1 MTHALEGVRVVDL
14 TERVAGPYCTKL
26 MALQGAEVVKIEPP
40 GTGDAMRGMGPFVG
54 GDPHP
59 EKGVPFLYLNTGKKS
74 VTLDVGQ
81 HSARGLLL
89 ELVGRA
95 DVLVEDYAPGYLAS
109 IGLSHDTLLETNP
122 RLVVSSITHFGQ
134 DGPYSGYKGEE
145 IVDQAVSGHVSIT
158 GEPDREP
165 IKMGGNLAQYAGGQ
179 AAFASTLIALY
190 HAVLTGEGQHVDNS
204 ITEANVDLL
213 DSWGINSLFGEAPTR
228 LGNAAPE
235 AVLRGRGG
243 LYETADGYIALGQV
257 PGGWGAFADM
267 VGAEELHDPKYADP
281 RGRSEHRDELEAI
294 VAPWVRQ
301 NRKLDIYNASQQR
314 RLAVGYVAT
323 PQDMLT
329 SPQLEHRRFFQE
341 RDHPVAGSARYPGP
355 PYRLTASGETLTRAP
370 LLGEHNVDIYCD
382 LLGLERGELVRL
394 RQLGVV

>member
-1 MTHALEGVRVVDL
+1 MPHALEGIRVVDL
-14 TERVAGPYCTKL
+14 TERVAGPYCAKL
-26 MALQGAEVVKIEPP
+26 MALQGAEVVKVEPP
-40 GTGDAMRGMGPFVG
+40 GAGDAMRAMGPFVG
-54 GDPHP
+54 GDPNP
-59 EKGVPFLYLNTGKKS
+59 EKSVPFLYLNTGKKS
-74 VTLDVGQ
+74 VTLDVVQ
-81 HSARGLLL
+81 HSARRLLL
-89 ELVGRA
+89 ELAKHA
-95 DVLVEDYAPGYLAS
+95 DVLVESYAPGFLDS
-109 IGLSHDTLLETNP
+109 LGLGPDTLLEANP

-145 IVDQAVSGHVSIT
+145 IVDQAISGHVSIT

-190 HAVLTGEGQHVDNS
+190 HTTLTGEGQHVDNS

-213 DSWGINSLFGEAPTR
+213 DSWGINSLFGEVPTR

-243 LYETADGYIALGQV
+243 LYETADGYIALGQM
-257 PGGWGAFADM
+257 PGGWDAFVDM
-267 VGAEELHDPKYADP
+267 IGLEELRDPKYADP

-294 VAPWVRQ
+294 VAPWVLQ
-301 NRKLDIYNASQQR
+301 NGKLDIYNASQQR
-314 RLAVGYVAT
+314 RNAIGYVAT

-329 SPQLEHRRFFQE
+329 SPQLEYRGFFQE
-341 RDHPVAGSARYPGP
+341 IDHPAAGSARYPGP

-370 LLGEHNVDIYCD
+370 LLGEHNVEVYCD
-382 LLGLERGELVRL
+382 LLGLERAELVRL

>member
-1 MTHALEGVRVVDL
+1 MAHALEGIRVVDL
-14 TERVAGPYCTKL
+14 TERVAGPYCAKL
-26 MALQGAEVVKIEPP
+26 MALQGAEVVKVEPP
-40 GTGDAMRGMGPFVG
+40 GTGDAMRAMGPFVG

-59 EKGVPFLYLNTGKKS
+59 EKSVPFLYLNTGKKS
-74 VTLDVGQ
+74 VTLDVEQ

-89 ELVGRA
+89 ELAKRA
-95 DVLVEDYAPGYLAS
+95 DVLVESYAPGYLAS
-109 IGLSHDTLLETNP
+109 LGLGHDTLIEANP

-145 IVDQAVSGHVSIT
+145 IVDQAVSGHVGIT

-190 HAVLTGEGQHVDNS
+190 HAALTGEGQHVDNS

-267 VGAEELHDPKYADP
+267 VGIEELHDPKYADP
-281 RGRSEHRDELEAI
+281 RSRGEHRDELEAI

-301 NRKLDIYNASQQR
+301 QGKLDIYNASQRR

-341 RDHPVAGSARYPGP
+341 IDHPAAGSARYPGP
-355 PYRLTASGETLTRAP
+355 PYRLTASGETLSRAP
-370 LLGEHNVDIYCD
+370 LLGEHNVAVYCD
-382 LLGLERGELVRL
+382 LLGLERAELVRL

>member
-1 MTHALEGVRVVDL
+1 MTHALEGIRVVDL
-14 TERVAGPYCTKL
+14 TQRVAGPYCSKL

-40 GTGDAMRGMGPFVG
+40 GTGDAMRAMGPFVG

-59 EKGVPFLYLNTGKKS
+59 EKSVPFLYLNTGKKS
-74 VTLDVGQ
+74 VTLDVEH
-81 HSARGLLL
+81 HSARRLLL
-89 ELVGRA
+89 ELARRA
-95 DVLVEDYAPGYLAS
+95 DVLVEGYAPGYLAS
-109 IGLSHDTLLETNP
+109 LGLGPDTLLEANP

-145 IVDQAVSGHVSIT
+145 IVDQAISGHVSIT

-190 HAVLTGEGQHVDNS
+190 HAALTGEGQRVDNS

-213 DSWGINSLFGEAPTR
+213 DSWGINSLFGKAPTR

-267 VGAEELHDPKYADP
+267 VGAEELRDPKYANART
-281 RGRSEHRDELEAI
+281 RGEHRDELEAI

-301 NRKLDIYNASQQR
+301 QAKLDIYNASQRR

-323 PQDMLT
+323 PRDMLT
-329 SPQLEHRRFFQE
+329 SPQLEHRRFFRE
-341 RDHPVAGSARYPGP
+341 IDHPAAGSARYPGP
-355 PYRLTASGETLTRAP
+355 PYRLTASGETLTRSP
-370 LLGEHNVDIYCD
+370 LLGEHNVEIYCD
-382 LLGLERGELVRL
+382 TLGLERAELVRL